1 MSKKINVA
9 VIFGGRS
16 GEHEVSL
23 VSAKSVVDA
32 LDKDKYEIVPIGITK
47 EGQWFTGSDP
57 IKTLKNEENP
67 VIKKRAVL
75 PPDRDIRGI
84 VILTAGSR
92 EGEFVF
98 DRIIPV
104 DVIFPVLHG
113 PYGEDGTIQGLFE
126 MADIPFVGAGVLAS
140 SCAMDKVVMK
150 SLFKS
155 AGLLVTEDII
165 LKSGE
170 WENGKED
177 ILGEME
183 SRLGYPLFIKP
194 SNLGSSVGINKAHDR
209 TELARFIEIAFEFDR
224 KVLVEKA
231 VPDAREIECSV
242 LGNENPVASVPG
254 EIIPCNEFYDYEAK
268 YVAGKSQTIA
278 PADLDRNMTE
288 KVKELAIKGYR
299 SLNCEGMA
307 RADFLL
313 ERGTDRLYINE
324 LNTIPGFTSISM
336 YPKLWEAD
344 GLPYSELLDRLI
356 ELAIERH
363 REKDHIR
370 KGIRLDSEWFRR

>member
-1 MSKKINVA
+1 MNKKINVA

-32 LDKDKYEIVPIGITK
+32 LNKDKYEIVPIGITK

-75 PPDRDIRGI
+75 PPDRDIKGI

-150 SLFKS
+150 SLFRS
-155 AGLLVTEDII
+155 AGLQVTEDII
-165 LKSGE
+165 VKSSE
-170 WENGKED
+170 WKNGKED
-177 ILGEME
+177 ILVEME
-183 SRLGYPLFIKP
+183 TRLGYPLFIKP

-209 TELARFIEIAFEFDR
+209 AELSRFIEIAFEFDR

-231 VPDAREIECSV
+231 VPNAREIECSV

-313 ERGTDRLYINE
+313 EKGTDRLYINE

-344 GLPYSELLDRLI
+344 GLPYSSLLDRLI

-363 REKDHIR
+363 REKDRIR
-370 KGIRLDSEWFRR
+370 KGIRLESEWFRR

>member
-1 MSKKINVA
+1 MAKKTNVA

-23 VSAKSVVDA
+23 VSAKSVIDA
-32 LDKDKYEIVPIGITK
+32 LDKEKYEIVPIGITK

-57 IKTLKNEENP
+57 IKTLKNEEKP
-67 VIKKRAVL
+67 VIKKRAMI
-75 PPDRDIRGI
+75 PPDRDIRGV
-84 VILTAGSR
+84 VILITSR

-126 MADIPFVGAGVLAS
+126 MADIPYVGAGVLAS

-155 AGLLVTEDII
+155 GGLRVTDDMV
-165 LKSGE
+165 LTKGD
-170 WENGKED
+170 WENGREK
-177 ILGEME
+177 ILINLE
-183 SRLGYPLFIKP
+183 SAFGYPLFVKP
-194 SNLGSSVGINKAHDR
+194 PNLGSSVGINKAHDR
-209 TELARFIEIAFEFDR
+209 AELIKDIDIAFEFDR
-224 KVLVEKA
+224 KVLVEQA
-231 VPDAREIECSV
+231 VPHAREIECSV
-242 LGNENPVASVPG
+242 LGNDNPVASVPG

-268 YVAGKSQTIA
+268 YIAGKSQTLA
-278 PADLDRNMTE
+278 PADLERE
-288 KVKELAIKGYR
+288 IIEEVKEMAVRGFKI
-299 SLNCEGMA
+299 LNCEGMA

-313 ERGTDRLYINE
+313 QKGSKKLYINE

-344 GLPYSELLDRLI
+344 GLPYSQLLDRLI

-363 REKDHIR
+363 REKDRIR
-370 KGIRLDSEWFRR
+370 KGIQLESEWFRH

>member
-67 VIKKRAVL
+67 AIKKRAVL

-84 VILTAGSR
+84 VILTAGSS

-150 SLFKS
+150 SLFKA

-231 VPDAREIECSV
+231 VPNAREIECSV

-363 REKDHIR
+363 REKDRIR

>member
-23 VSAKSVVDA
+23 VSAKSVIDA
-32 LDKDKYEIVPIGITK
+32 LDKEKYEIVQIGITK

-57 IKTLKNEENP
+57 IKTLKSEEKP
-67 VIKKRAVL
+67 VLKKRAL
-75 PPDRDIRGI
+75 LSADRDMKGV
-84 VILTAGSR
+84 VILTTSR

-113 PYGEDGTIQGLFE
+113 PHGEDGTIQGLFE
-126 MADIPFVGAGVLAS
+126 MADIPFVGSGVLAS

-155 AGLLVTEDII
+155 AGLRVTDDMVI
-165 LKSGE
+165 KRNE
-170 WENGKED
+170 WENGRER
-177 ILGEME
+177 ILSDLEAA
-183 SRLGYPLFIKP
+183 LGYPLFVKP
-194 SNLGSSVGINKAHDR
+194 PNLGSSVGINKAHDR
-209 TELARFIEIAFEFDR
+209 AELSKYIEIAFEFDR
-224 KVLVEKA
+224 KVLVEQA
-231 VPDAREIECSV
+231 VPQAREIECSV

-254 EIIPCNEFYDYEAK
+254 EIVPCNEFYDYEAK
-268 YVAGKSQTIA
+268 YIAGKSQTLI
-278 PADLDRNMTE
+278 PADLKPGMIE
-288 KVKELAIKGYR
+288 KVKEMAINGYT

-307 RADFLL
+307 RADFFL
-313 ERGTDRLYINE
+313 EKGTDRLYINE

-344 GLPYSELLDRLI
+344 GLPYSQLLDRLL

-363 REKDHIR
+363 REKEGIT
-370 KGIRLDSEWFRR
+370 KGITLESDWFRR

>member
-23 VSAKSVVDA
+23 VSAKSVIDA
-32 LDKDKYEIVPIGITK
+32 LDKEKYEVVPIGITK

-57 IKTLKNEENP
+57 IKTLKSEEKP
-67 VIKKRAVL
+67 VLKKRAL
-75 PPDRDIRGI
+75 LSADRDMKGV
-84 VILTAGSR
+84 VILTTSR

-126 MADIPFVGAGVLAS
+126 MADIPFVGSGVLAS
-140 SCAMDKVVMK
+140 SCAMDKVIMK

-155 AGLLVTEDII
+155 AGLRVTDDMVI
-165 LKSGE
+165 KRSE
-170 WENGKED
+170 WENEREK
-177 ILGEME
+177 ILTDLEAT
-183 SRLGYPLFIKP
+183 LHFPLFVKP
-194 SNLGSSVGINKAHDR
+194 PNLGSSVGINKAHDR
-209 TELARFIEIAFEFDR
+209 NELSKYIEIAFEFDR
-224 KVLVEKA
+224 KVLVEQA
-231 VPDAREIECSV
+231 VPQAREIECSV

-254 EIIPCNEFYDYEAK
+254 EIVPCNEFYDYEAK
-268 YVAGKSQTIA
+268 YIAGKSQTLI
-278 PADLDRNMTE
+278 PADLERGLAE
-288 KVKELAIKGYR
+288 EVKEMAVKGYM

-307 RADFLL
+307 RADFFL
-313 ERGTDRLYINE
+313 EKGTDRLYINE

-344 GLPYSELLDRLI
+344 GLPYSQLLDRLL

-363 REKDHIR
+363 REKEGIR
-370 KGIRLDSEWFRR
+370 KGITLESDWFRR